1 MCRLL
6 RLNSLCSR
14 RKVFP
19 PLDHETEQEPSYLDV
34 RQCDSGGGESVRP
47 VLASKRAHHGD
58 LAVLRDHRM
67 QPGEAASE
75 PYDFIQ
81 KPMPLEIVNQPS
93 LGGCAL
99 KHNQKVAKLF
109 IAEMVRDKAAHDD
122 VEPPPRRQVKDIHYR
137 KIDLIGSIRHL

>member
-1 MCRLL
+1 
-6 RLNSLCSR
+6 
-14 RKVFP
+14 
-19 PLDHETEQEPSYLDV
+19 
-34 RQCDSGGGESVRP
+34 
-47 VLASKRAHHGD
+47 
-58 LAVLRDHRM
+58 M

-137 KIDLIGSIRHL
+137 KIDLIGSIRNKLWPLGDDITFVPGHGPTSTFGDERRTNPYVADGVGA